1 MKYQALNMFLSGDC
15 YKKKLKKVSKGKKTM
30 NRAQIKNFIMYY
42 ERLTKHMI
50 KNFKKE
56 ANCVIQIDKK
66 HKLKSIKL
74 N

>member
-1 MKYQALNMFLSGDC
+1 
-15 YKKKLKKVSKGKKTM
+15 M